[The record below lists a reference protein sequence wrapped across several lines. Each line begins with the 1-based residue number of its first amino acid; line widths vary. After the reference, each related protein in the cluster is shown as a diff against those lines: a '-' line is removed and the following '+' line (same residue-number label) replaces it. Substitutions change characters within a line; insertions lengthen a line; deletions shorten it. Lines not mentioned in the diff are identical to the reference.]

1 MNTINIIY
9 FRKTVTTAVVIT
21 LVASLLWAIGNHIDK
36 YMLSNMDDSGS
47 NVKTLLVFSTLVAG
61 LVISPIW
68 LWISK
73 FQINISLPSLVAIFL
88 AAILYILSIYFYFKA
103 LEKNDASIVVVMS
116 QLIPVFSYIFALI
129 FFKETL
135 EVKEI
140 IGALIII
147 SSAILIS
154 FDFSKSSKNK
164 NKLTALLLVGV
175 SSLLCSLYFVC
186 FDFATR
192 NSEYNA
198 VAFWYQIG
206 LLLIGVCLI
215 SIKSFRHDFFKLIK
229 SKGELFISLNITNEV
244 LNLIAHL
251 LVNFAVL
258 TLPLALVNTLNGFQ
272 GVFVFII
279 GVIGTL
285 LFPKIIKE
293 DLDKRSVIQKVFCI
307 ILAIVGLIVMF
318 N

>member
-1 MNTINIIY
+1 M
-9 FRKTVTTAVVIT
+9 TTAIIVT
-21 LVASLLWAIGNHIDK
+21 LLASFLWAIGNHIDK

-61 LVISPIW
+61 LAISPIW

-88 AAILYILSIYFYFKA
+88 AAILYILATYFYFKA
-103 LEKNDASIVVVMS
+103 LEKNDASIVVVMF

-154 FDFSKSSKNK
+154 FDFSKSSNK
-164 NKLTALLLVGV
+164 NKLVALLLMGT
-175 SSLLCSLYFVC
+175 SSLLYSLYFTC

-244 LNLIAHL
+244 LNLIANL

-272 GVFVFII
+272 GAFVFII